1 MLILAKRIR
10 SAYLDLFKGKIAALL
25 VERRIMQVFPVSQT
39 SPIRLDLQ
47 YANYVVALTLELG
60 KKGDLCWVGKN
71 T

>member
-1 MLILAKRIR
+1 
-10 SAYLDLFKGKIAALL
+10 
-25 VERRIMQVFPVSQT
+25 MQVFPFSQT

-60 KKGDLCWVGKN
+60 KTGDLCWVGKN